1 MPHVQALACQRFLHK
16 LLYLNDVCRTQ
27 YPRHA
32 CDVLSMILT
41 AMFSETHVLSLLY
54 AGELCYWHIKHN
66 KPQDD
71 TSQSSQS
78 DDAEATA
85 TEDNTQPE
93 AEGAVTSSAKDEPKP
108 PNIAIASP
116 DVAAFSAKECGSRL
130 LQLYLDVVEGP
141 LKNHGWMLER
151 ANELLAYIEKS
162 DESGATKDS

>member
-1 MPHVQALACQRFLHK
+1 
-16 LLYLNDVCRTQ
+16 
-27 YPRHA
+27 
-32 CDVLSMILT
+32 MIST

-78 DDAEATA
+78 DDAEAKA
-85 TEDNTQPE
+85 TEDDTHQPE
-93 AEGAVTSSAKDEPKP
+93 AESAVTSSAKDESKP

>member
-1 MPHVQALACQRFLHK
+1 
-16 LLYLNDVCRTQ
+16 
-27 YPRHA
+27 
-32 CDVLSMILT
+32 
-41 AMFSETHVLSLLY
+41 MFSETHVLSLLY